1 MAFGEWYR
9 LRKLFCG
16 CNDMHVR
23 SSRSFSWYVDAPNK
37 SSQRCGCPC
46 EINAGSRQVS
56 GNHASPLQTRMDE
69 GVTCHSHCLVCH
81 LGLLTSL
88 LPSLGPQGPPGYG
101 KMGATGP
108 MGQQGIPGIPGPP
121 GPMGQPGKAGHCN
134 PSDCF
139 GAMPMEEQYPPMKS
153 MKGPFG

>member
-1 MAFGEWYR
+1 MVHLVENY
-9 LRKLFCG
+9 KKEVCI
-16 CNDMHVR
+16 R
-23 SSRSFSWYVDAPNK
+23 SSRLLFWYKDAPYK

-46 EINAGSRQVS
+46 KTNAGSSQVS
-56 GNHASPLQTRMDE
+56 RNHASTWQTSKDE
-69 GVTCHSHCLVCH
+69 GVTCHNHCLF
-81 LGLLTSL
+81 LSSGSPDFPPLA

-139 GAMPMEEQYPPMKS
+139 GAMPMEQQYPPIKS

>member
-1 MAFGEWYR
+1 
-9 LRKLFCG
+9 
-16 CNDMHVR
+16 MHEM
-23 SSRSFSWYVDAPNK
+23 K
-37 SSQRCGCPC
+37 
-46 EINAGSRQVS
+46 VS
-56 GNHASPLQTRMDE
+56 LVTAVAS
-69 GVTCHSHCLVCH
+69 CH
-81 LGLLTSL
+81 LGLLISL
-88 LPSLGPQGPPGYG
+88 LPLFFVGPQGPPGYG

-139 GAMPMEEQYPPMKS
+139 GAMPMEQQYPPMKN